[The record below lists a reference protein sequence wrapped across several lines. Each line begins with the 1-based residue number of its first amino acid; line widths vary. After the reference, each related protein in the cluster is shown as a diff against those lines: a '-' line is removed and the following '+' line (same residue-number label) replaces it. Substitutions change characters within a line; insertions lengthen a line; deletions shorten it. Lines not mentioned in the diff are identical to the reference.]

1 MCQSSRCF
9 FGSIEPRAAR
19 WVPLSPTEWHNADP
33 PGMGVAPMRGE
44 PSDAAL
50 NDQLAAAAFP
60 RDRKRNDAAA
70 VDCST
75 RSLFV
80 TVLNHSVC
88 MRFRDPLRT
97 FTCLLALV
105 LIRPVVMPSSVPSL
119 QQTAVDFDA
128 LFRLYARELNSFAYR
143 RLNDREAAAD
153 LVQDGFLR
161 FLVWHS
167 EQRNAKGAASPRFF
181 LWSVV
186 GNLTID
192 FVRRRQL
199 RGAHAPLDDVA
210 DQLADPYPTPDR
222 FLEARQ
228 QYRLLKAALDEAP
241 RVQRTALLL
250 NRIEGLTHA
259 EIAQRLGVSP
269 SMVSK
274 YIMAVLERC
283 LLRLSGAR
291 P

>member
-1 MCQSSRCF
+1 MS
-9 FGSIEPRAAR
+9 
-19 WVPLSPTEWHNADP
+19 N
-33 PGMGVAPMRGE
+33 
-44 PSDAAL
+44 
-50 NDQLAAAAFP
+50 
-60 RDRKRNDAAA
+60 
-70 VDCST
+70 
-75 RSLFV
+75 
-80 TVLNHSVC
+80 
-88 MRFRDPLRT
+88 
-97 FTCLLALV
+97 
-105 LIRPVVMPSSVPSL
+105 SVPSRHESV
-119 QQTAVDFDA
+119 VDFDG

-153 LVQDGFLR
+153 VVQDGFLR
-161 FLVWHS
+161 FLVWHR
-167 EQRNAKGAASPRFF
+167 ERRNAGGATSPRFF

-192 FVRRRQL
+192 LVRRRRL
-199 RGAHAPLDDVA
+199 RGAHAPLEDVA

-222 FLEARQ
+222 ILEARQ

-283 LLRLSGAR
+283 LSRLSGAR